1 MLLEE
6 NVSSRSPSPRRILVH
21 PIVVDQEVGLEQF
34 ERDASSQDGSEVSL
48 RIVTESTDAREEW
61 PESLPSSQR
70 QV

>member
-48 RIVTESTDAREEW
+48 RIVTKSTDAREEW